1 MCHEMHNEYL
11 TELNTY
17 MDDKMNVSAK
27 NAWSRWFVCTVIPSV
42 ERQAF
47 LVSSRKK
54 KFIEYKWTAARV
66 ANDAGVHVPDVSNN
80 P

>member
-1 MCHEMHNEYL
+1 
-11 TELNTY
+11 
-17 MDDKMNVSAK
+17 MDDKMNVSAR
-27 NAWSRWFVCTVIPSV
+27 NAWSRWLLCTVIPSV

-47 LVSSRKK
+47 MVSKRNK
-54 KFIEYKWTAARV
+54 KFIEYGRTTARV